1 MENKEFKTLMDNL
14 RGLVKINLKDKPNNA
29 IVCPTCGGLG
39 LYEEINDESRHL
51 VRCKCNNG
59 IVYKCKHCGELNK
72 YDFCDCKASR
82 DERRL
87 EAERKEQEEKR
98 KKAIKNGVLDIR
110 EYENM
115 VVYDDNV
122 YDKDDLEYYVR
133 EHIIQGYDIDRYIY
147 GTDKEEIY
155 TAFDLR
161 EYFEERFDDNGCEDV
176 ANYFDFD
183 DNLFK
188 KAEDCIEKWLD
199 KHKSSNIIYSQNRN
213 IIVDIK
219 PLIDDIKKELSEE
232 DER

>member
-14 RGLVKINLKDKPNNA
+14 RGLVKINLKDRPSNA
-29 IVCPTCGGLG
+29 VVCPTCNGLG
-39 LYEEINDESRHL
+39 LYEEINDESRYL
-51 VRCKCNNG
+51 VKCSCNNG
-59 IVYKCKHCGELNK
+59 VVYKCKHCGKLNK
-72 YDFCDCKASR
+72 YDFCDCKATK

-87 EAERKEQEEKR
+87 QEEKKEQEEKE
-98 KKAIKNGVLDIR
+98 KAIKNGVLDIR

-133 EHIIQGYDIDRYIY
+133 EHIIRGYDIDRYVY
-147 GTDKEEIY
+147 GTDKEEGYI
-155 TAFDLR
+155 TCDLK
-161 EYFEERFDDNGCEDV
+161 EYFEEKFDGNGYEDM
-176 ANYFDFD
+176 ADYFDFD
-183 DNLFK
+183 DDLFK

-199 KHKSSNIIYSQNRN
+199 NHKSSNTIYFQNRN
-213 IIVDIK
+213 IIVDIQ